1 MYDVV
6 VVGCGPAGAM
16 AVKRCTELGLKVLG
30 LEKYPLPRHK
40 PCAGVLYP
48 RVLEDFNIDEK
59 TVASQVI
66 GVKIVAPNETY
77 ATVEFPE
84 PGAVVYRKKFDY
96 TLVKKAV
103 KAGGIVSDNSKV
115 LAVHQSKNICR
126 VLLENKIIE
135 AKYVIA
141 ADGVYSIVAR
151 STGKPWSKENLAI
164 TIQAYLKVSPKD
176 KKTIGK
182 YFEVHYN
189 ASTTPGGWTWIAERE
204 KDIVVG
210 LGYPL
215 KYLKTG
221 KELKEKLQAFIEKRF
236 EEKQIIKL
244 ETYMLPITGPKNPED
259 LTVGN
264 IVFTGDAGGFIRSD
278 TGEGIYY
285 AMHSGLAAAET
296 IHEAINTKTLLKETY
311 LAKIEDHGLKH
322 LYQQT
327 ELKTILLD
335 NNKIEKYVKKLQ
347 KLSKRFK

>member
-16 AVKRCTELGLKVLG
+16 AIKRCAELGLKVLG

-48 RVLEDFNIDEK
+48 RVLEDFDIAKE

-66 GVKIVAPNETY
+66 GVKIVAPSGTY

-96 TLVKKAV
+96 TLVKKAI
-103 KAGGIVSDNSKV
+103 KAGGIVSDNSRV
-115 LAVHQSKNICR
+115 LAVHYSRNTCKVI
-126 VLLENKIIE
+126 LENKIIE
-135 AKYVIA
+135 TKYIVA

-151 STGKPWSKENLAI
+151 SLGKPWSKENLAI
-164 TIQAYLKVSPKD
+164 TIQAYLKVSPED
-176 KKTIGK
+176 RKTIGK

-189 ASTTPGGWTWIAERE
+189 ALTTPGGWTWIAERE

-221 KELKEKLQAFIEKRF
+221 KELEEKLLVFIERRF

-244 ETYMLPITGPKNPED
+244 ETYMLPITGPKKPEN

-264 IVFTGDAGGFIRSD
+264 IVLTGDAGGFIRSD

-285 AMHSGLAAAET
+285 AMHSGLAAAEAV
-296 IHEAINTKTLLKETY
+296 HETMNTKTPLKEAY
-311 LAKIEDHGLKH
+311 LAKIEEHGLKH
-322 LYQQT
+322 LYLQT

-335 NNKIEKYVKKLQ
+335 NNKIEKYIKKVKKL
-347 KLSKRFK
+347 SERFK